1 MNTNDCKMNTTFH
14 TAKEG
19 QKVKAHPGSFMNRP
33 LAVACALALAPVWMV
48 NAGISL
54 VRREPVTQTNV
65 KVDALGRHVK
75 VSQFANGYMKNT
87 ASVMDVVKGNVAFV
101 GASLNHTI
109 DYQNQEKILNGFKV
123 LPGLTSLQDVH
134 ARIGL
139 EDTTAG
145 ELMHKQLNGSALSTL
160 GICAK
165 AFINDVCFDSG
176 NLAESKLVPLFGLQL
191 NNVSMKRAVDW
202 VVGNKPLNSNCPAQR
217 IQTTT
222 NVTYFI
228 NAHSVNT
235 LAKNE
240 NFAACLNRAD
250 ALFADGSGV
259 RLAAKSSGFGLV
271 SNLNGTDMLPKI
283 CHMAAKQGKSLFF
296 LGGAPG
302 IAEKAA
308 QNLQESHRGL
318 KIAGTHHGFFGFD
331 DAQASSDMVDKIN
344 ASGADIVLVGF
355 GSPHQEFWSERFS
368 EALHCQSILAVG
380 GLFDFYSGAIPR
392 APLLL
397 REVGMEWVW
406 RLIQE
411 PKTKFKRYV
420 IGTPE
425 FLIRTFILRN
435 V

>member
-1 MNTNDCKMNTTFH
+1 MNTTH
-14 TAKEG
+14 HIAKEG
-19 QKVKAHPGSFMNRP
+19 QTFKAHPGSFINKP
-33 LAVACALALAPVWMV
+33 LAFLCALALSPVWLV
-48 NAGISL
+48 NAGTSAL
-54 VRREPVTQTNV
+54 RRDTVTQTNL
-65 KVDALGRHVK
+65 KIDALGRQVK
-75 VSQFANGYMKNT
+75 VSHFTNGYMKSS
-87 ASVMDVVKGNVAFV
+87 AAVWDILKGKMAFV
-101 GASLNHTI
+101 GASINHTL
-109 DYQNQEKILNGFKV
+109 DYQSQEKILSTYNV

-134 ARIGL
+134 SRIGL
-139 EDTTAG
+139 ENIDAH
-145 ELMHKQLNGSALSTL
+145 ELMNKQLSGSVFSTL
-160 GICAK
+160 GICFK
-165 AFINDVCFDSG
+165 AFLNNVCFDSG
-176 NLAESKLVPLFGLQL
+176 VLAESKTVPLFGLQL

-202 VVGNKPLNSNCPAQR
+202 VVSNKPLNSNCPAKR

-228 NAHSVNT
+228 NAHSINT
-235 LAKNE
+235 MAKNE
-240 NFAACLNRAD
+240 SFSACLQRAD

-259 RLAAKSSGFGLV
+259 RLAAKSEGFGLV

-283 CHMAAKQGKSLFF
+283 CDSAAQQGKSIFL

-308 QNLQESHRGL
+308 ANLQDTHRGL
-318 KIAGTHHGFFGFD
+318 KVAGTHHGFFGFD
-331 DAQASSDMVDKIN
+331 DAQASSDMVNKIN
-344 ASGADIVLVGF
+344 ESGADIVLVGF
-355 GSPHQEFWSERFS
+355 GSPHQEFWSERFA
-368 EALHCQSILAVG
+368 EELHCQSILAVG

-406 RLIQE
+406 RLLQE

-425 FLIRTFILRN
+425 FLIRTYILRN